1 MSGFFVTDAA
11 HRAVVLAHGVVVAR
25 HAHAEVALVLA
36 QFIGHGGVVAQPGE
50 FQAEGA
56 LPVAQVD
63 QREPSVGGLF
73 AARFPQ
79 PEGLVVEGDAA
90 VEVRYVDVEMVETT
104 LDFHDSGVFVRY
116 KSNF

>member
-1 MSGFFVTDAA
+1 M
-11 HRAVVLAHGVVVAR
+11 RAVVLAHGVVVAR

-36 QFIGHGGVVAQPGE
+36 QLVGRGGVVAQPGKL
-50 FQAEGA
+50 QAEGA
-56 LPVAQVD
+56 LSVAQID
-63 QREPSVGGLF
+63 QRESSVGGLF

-104 LDFHDSGVFVRY
+104 FDLHRFRCFYTVQ
-116 KSNF
+116 K